1 MSFCTGCWIKAV
13 LNKTKPTNIGITSF
27 VTTMV
32 EMKTNWGFEGNFA
45 FLLLLNLPLF
55 ISLLKHLIFF
65 FSHRPEAD
73 FPFFLMIT
81 ARFPKSHILFL
92 QKDLNIFF
100 LRQQS
105 HFFPF
110 FFFFFFPLTISQGL
124 GEEDPL
130 SFILP
135 SSKILWTA
143 SRSSVWHA
151 VGETAAAGL
160 C

>member
-13 LNKTKPTNIGITSF
+13 LSKTKPTNIEITSF
-27 VTTMV
+27 VTSVV

-65 FSHRPEAD
+65 SCRSEAES
-73 FPFFLMIT
+73 PFFLVIT
-81 ARFPKSHILFL
+81 ATFPKSHILFL
-92 QKDLNIFF
+92 QKDWNIFF
-100 LRQQS
+100 LKQQS
-105 HFFPF
+105 YFFPF
-110 FFFFFFPLTISQGL
+110 FLFFPPLTISQSL
-124 GEEDPL
+124 GEEDLL

-143 SRSSVWHA
+143 SRSSVWRA